1 MPVDCKPAHQ
11 SSTEELQTVAER
23 LQQEAVDVVATRSR
37 EARFDEVILAEMRD
51 ALGLQRQQKRARL
64 RARNAADIR
73 R

>member
-1 MPVDCKPAHQ
+1 M
-11 SSTEELQTVAER
+11 AER

-37 EARFDEVILAEMRD
+37 EARFDEVILSEMHD